1 MKVIGGIRY
10 TERGVTTSLRA
21 MHLQSEI
28 MAMRNEN
35 VTGFDKV
42 GFQRKEPVVSS
53 MTEWIGIHGL
63 SQTVDDKVGRIAMSS
78 QPLDCALAN
87 RGYFA
92 IQTQE
97 GVELTRDGRFKYDKY
112 GNLLNT
118 VDNPVLSDAGIPI
131 KLPVVPTKPDEI
143 KIDANG
149 NVTVYDPKT
158 NKMAFAGRLG
168 VVDSNGALVIDPQ
181 VKQGYNEFSNV
192 SMQEEFLTMLPAIR
206 NFEANRQIF
215 MIQNQNLQ
223 KVISQLG
230 SSQ

>member
-21 MHLQSEI
+21 MHVQSEL

-42 GFQRKEPVVSS
+42 GYQRKDPIVSS
-53 MTEWIGIHGL
+53 MTEWIGIHGI
-63 SQTVDDKVGRIAMSS
+63 SQTVDDKIGRILISPN
-78 QPLDCALAN
+78 PLDCACAN
-87 RGYFA
+87 KGYFA
-92 IQTQE
+92 IQTPD
-97 GVELTRDGRFKYDKY
+97 GVELTRDGRFKYDKE
-112 GNLLNT
+112 GNFLNT
-118 VDNPVLSDAGIPI
+118 IDQPVLSDVGTPI
-131 KLPVVPTKPDEI
+131 KLPVIPTKPEEI

-149 NVTVYDPKT
+149 NVTVYNPAN
-158 NKMAFAGRLG
+158 NKMAFAGRIG
-168 VVDSNGALVIDPQ
+168 VVDADGILVMDPQ

-192 SMQEEFLTMLPAIR
+192 SMQEEFLTMLPTIR

-230 SSQ
+230 SAQ

>member
-10 TERGVTTSLRA
+10 TERGLTTSLRA
-21 MHLQSEI
+21 MHLQSEV

-35 VTGFDKV
+35 VTGFDKI
-42 GFQRKEPVVSS
+42 GYQRKDPVVSS

-63 SQTVDDKVGRIAMSS
+63 SQTVDDKVGRIAISRE
-78 QPLDCALAN
+78 PLDCACASK
-87 RGYFA
+87 GYFV
-92 IQTQE
+92 IKKPDGIE
-97 GVELTRDGRFKYDKY
+97 ITRDGRFKYDRH
-112 GNLLNT
+112 GNFLNT
-118 VDNPVLSDAGIPI
+118 TDDAVLSDVGTPI
-131 KLPVVPTKPDEI
+131 KLPLVPRQPEDV

-149 NVTVYDPKT
+149 NITVYNPET
-158 NKMAFAGRLG
+158 HKMVFAGKIG
-168 VVDSNGALVIDPQ
+168 VVDADGTLLTEPQ

-192 SMQEEFLTMLPAIR
+192 SMQEEFMTMLPVIR

-230 SSQ
+230 SAQ